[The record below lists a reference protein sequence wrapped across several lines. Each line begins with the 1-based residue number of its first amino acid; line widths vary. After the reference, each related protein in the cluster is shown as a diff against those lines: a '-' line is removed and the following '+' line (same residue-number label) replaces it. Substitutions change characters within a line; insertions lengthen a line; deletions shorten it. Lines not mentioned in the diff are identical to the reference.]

1 MENGLNIPV
10 PLQKRLS
17 DGVTQED
24 RLIWRMDVKLSTKID
39 SIGKYVE
46 SLIWSMMGILIP
58 SEAEYLTESTLT
70 RKTSSEFLSDR
81 TVNWHR

>member
-81 TVNWHR
+81 TANWHR

>member
-58 SEAEYLTESTLT
+58 SEAEYLTESTPT

>member
-24 RLIWRMDVKLSTKID
+24 RLIWRMDVKLNTKID